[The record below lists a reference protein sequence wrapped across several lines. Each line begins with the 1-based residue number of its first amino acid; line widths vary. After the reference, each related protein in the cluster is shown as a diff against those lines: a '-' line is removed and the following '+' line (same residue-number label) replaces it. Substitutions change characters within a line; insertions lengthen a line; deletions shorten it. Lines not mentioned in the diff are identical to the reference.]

1 MKHSNKKLQK
11 GFTLIELMIV
21 VAIIGVLS
29 AVAIPAYKSYV
40 TKSELASGATTVR
53 NLLTNID
60 MYQQENGTY
69 VGMTLAD
76 VGASQTMSGLGNLAL
91 PTAGLTVSSA
101 EATFTFDNSS
111 VNTAEIKYSKSS
123 TGWVCLIT
131 PNSAT
136 AVTTDTKPKGC
147 S

>member
-1 MKHSNKKLQK
+1 MKHSNKRIQK

-60 MYQQENGTY
+60 MYQQEHGTY

-76 VGASQTMSGLGNLAL
+76 VGASQTMSGLGNLDLKA
-91 PTAGLTVSSA
+91 LTVSSA
-101 EATFTFDNSS
+101 QATFTFDNSS

-123 TGWVCLIT
+123 TGWTCLIT
-131 PNSAT
+131 KNSAT
-136 AVTTDTKPKGC
+136 AVTADTKPKGC

>member
-1 MKHSNKKLQK
+1 MNNKNKRTNQK

-60 MYQQENGTY
+60 MHQQENGTY
-69 VGMTLAD
+69 VGMTLAK
-76 VGASQTMSGLGNLAL
+76 VGASATMSGLGNLAL
-91 PTAGLTVSSA
+91 ANLTVSSA
-101 EATFTFDNSS
+101 DATFTFDNSS

-123 TGWVCLIT
+123 EGWTCTIT
-131 PNSAT
+131 NNNAT
-136 AVTTDTKPKGC
+136 AVTTETKPKGC

>member
-1 MKHSNKKLQK
+1 MKHSNKKIQK

-76 VGASQTMSGLGNLAL
+76 VGASQTMSGLGDLDLKA
-91 PTAGLTVSSA
+91 LTVSSA
-101 EATFTFDNSS
+101 QATFTFDNSS
-111 VNTAEIKYSKSS
+111 VDTAEIKYSKSS

>member
-1 MKHSNKKLQK
+1 MKTNKQK
-11 GFTLIELMIV
+11 KQQGFTLIELMIV

-60 MYQQENGTY
+60 MFQQENGTY

-76 VGASQTMSGLGNLAL
+76 VGASQTMSGLGDLAL
-91 PTAGLTVSSA
+91 TNLTVSSA
-101 EATFTFDNSS
+101 KATFTFDNSS
-111 VNTAEIKYSKSS
+111 VNTAVITYSNSS
-123 TGWVCLIT
+123 SGWDCSIT

-136 AVTTDTKPKGC
+136 AITTETRPKGC
-147 S
+147 

>member
-1 MKHSNKKLQK
+1 MKHSKQKKQQ

-69 VGMTLAD
+69 VGMTLPK
-76 VGASQTMSGLGNLAL
+76 VGASTTMSGLGNLAL
-91 PTAGLTVSSA
+91 ANLTVSSA
-101 EATFTFDNSS
+101 DATFTFDNSS
-111 VNTAEIKYSKSS
+111 VNTAVITYSKSS
-123 TGWVCLIT
+123 SGWVCSIT

-136 AVTTDTKPKGC
+136 AITAETRPKGC
-147 S
+147 

>member
-1 MKHSNKKLQK
+1 MKPVKQKKQQ

-21 VAIIGVLS
+21 VAIIGILS

-60 MYQQENGTY
+60 MYQQEHGTY
-69 VGMTLAD
+69 ATMTLAAI
-76 VGASQTMSGLGNLAL
+76 GASQTMSGLGELDLDN
-91 PTAGLTVSSA
+91 LTVSSA
-101 EATFTFDNSS
+101 DATFTFDNSS
-111 VNTAEIKYSKSS
+111 VNGAEIKYSKTSS
-123 TGWVCLIT
+123 GWTCTIT
-131 PNSAT
+131 ANGAT
-136 AVTTDTKPKGC
+136 AITTETTPKGC